1 MNVSPQDIQNQSFST
16 RLRGLDPDEVRSFLA
31 TVAESMEAE
40 ITEKEDLKMK
50 LERMRESLSKLE
62 KREDVLRDTL
72 IAAQKFSSEI
82 KVTAHR
88 EAEIILKEAEVRAEE
103 LMKRA
108 VERQRTVREEIKALT
123 LRRREIEN
131 DMVHLLNSLREVIET
146 YRQEDQEF
154 EKIEFIGS

>member
-1 MNVSPQDIQNQSFST
+1 MNVSPQDIQNQSFSN
-16 RLRGLDPDEVRSFLA
+16 RLRGLDPEEVRSFLS

-40 ITEKEDLKMK
+40 IAEKEDLKMK
-50 LERMRESLSKLE
+50 LERMRESLQKLE
-62 KREDVLRDTL
+62 KREEVLRETL
-72 IAAQKFSSEI
+72 IAAQKFSNEI
-82 KVTAHR
+82 KATAHR
-88 EAEIILKEAEVRAEE
+88 EAEIIIKEAEMRAED

-108 VERQRTVREEIKALT
+108 SERQRTVRDEIKSLT

-131 DMVHLLNSLREVIET
+131 DLVHLLNSLREVIET